1 MLSVYWCLR
10 DGSVGGC
17 GRKASASTQLEY
29 LFTSASPYTSELHL
43 DGGPASP
50 WIPKLVCE
58 VEVGVGAADQPSL
71 SSDSEDRSGISCGRG
86 GREEAKA
93 SALGWKSRA
102 KEMPRRGC
110 DSSRV

>member
-17 GRKASASTQLEY
+17 GRKASASTQFVN
-29 LFTSASPYTSELHL
+29 LFTSASSYTSELHL
-43 DGGPASP
+43 DGPASP

-58 VEVGVGAADQPSL
+58 VEEGVGAADQPSL
-71 SSDSEDRSGISCGRG
+71 SSDSEYRSGISCGRA
-86 GREEAKA
+86 GRGEAKA

-102 KEMPRRGC
+102 KEMPRWGC